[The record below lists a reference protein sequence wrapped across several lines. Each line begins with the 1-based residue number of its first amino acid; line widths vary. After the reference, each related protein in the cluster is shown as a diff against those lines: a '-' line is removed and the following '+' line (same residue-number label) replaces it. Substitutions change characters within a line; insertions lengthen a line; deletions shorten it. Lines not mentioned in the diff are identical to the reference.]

1 MNTTR
6 SVRNGYG
13 WPMYLCESRSMTVA
27 LQPDPYGHAVRT
39 AVGQQGGDVREV
51 RPIQQGTHVFRQ
63 ACHDFSI
70 AEYHVGVIAPDV
82 RLGRNVVIP
91 HPELVNLYGCTIGDN
106 CKIASFVEIQR
117 GVVLGNNV
125 KVEAFAFIP
134 TGVRIEDGAFIGP
147 HACFTNDRY
156 PRAASEAGELL
167 TADDWQVVP
176 TLVKRGASIGANA
189 TIVCG
194 VTIGENSMVGAGST
208 ITRDVAANMLVVGSP
223 GRLVGPRPQP

>member
-1 MNTTR
+1 L
-6 SVRNGYG
+6 GL
-13 WPMYLCESRSMTVA
+13 PPE
-27 LQPDPYGHAVRT
+27 
-39 AVGQQGGDVREV
+39 GQ
-51 RPIQQGTHVFRQ
+51 
-63 ACHDFSI
+63 
-70 AEYHVGVIAPDV
+70 YHGGVIAPDV

-147 HACFTNDRY
+147 HVCFTNDRY
-156 PRAASEAGELL
+156 PRAAGDAGELL
-167 TADDWQVVP
+167 AADDWQVVP

-194 VTIGENSMVGAGST
+194 VTIGENSLVGAGST
-208 ITRDVAANMLVVGSP
+208 ITHDVAPNTLVLGSP
-223 GRLVGPRPQP
+223 GRPVGPRPQP